1 MRGVAARR
9 ARDPRRVGRLRPAVP
24 RARAPAGAV
33 QPLGGRRGPAR
44 LPHRR
49 RGRDGGRARH
59 RSRGDRPVIGRVLI
73 GALVA
78 LALLLTNGVVLIY
91 MLRKVLGHFHL
102 RLGPMRTGWHGVLQT
117 PMDVLK
123 LLTKEDF
130 DPAATDVWLFRL
142 APLVV
147 FVPSFAAYLPLAF
160 SEKLAFAPLE
170 TGALWVLAALSVV
183 PVGVLMAGWASNSKW
198 SLLGG
203 MRASAQQIAYEVPL
217 LLALIGP
224 VMLAGTLDLAEF
236 VRAQA
241 GLWTP
246 VPGILPAFLPRWYL
260 FPQFGAFLLFFIAA
274 LAELNQT
281 PFDMSVAESELI
293 EGFANEYSGMKFAFL
308 FLAEFSNSFVVSAL
322 AVTVFFGGWMLPW
335 VSADLPAWADV
346 GVFLAKTYAMIFVL
360 MWIRGTL
367 PRMRIDQLLA
377 FGWKRLIPAG
387 LVWIMLTGAAV
398 WLTSGVL

>member
-1 MRGVAARR
+1 M
-9 ARDPRRVGRLRPAVP
+9 
-24 RARAPAGAV
+24 
-33 QPLGGRRGPAR
+33 
-44 LPHRR
+44 
-49 RGRDGGRARH
+49 
-59 RSRGDRPVIGRVLI
+59 IGRVLI